1 MATDHA
7 SSSFWVDQDLVN
19 PPYLHS
25 HPHEQQQE
33 PYTGHPSPASV
44 VGTNADND
52 PNIAADGGRILNL
65 RLTQDDLNT
74 TPENFSMVVNGVYRS
89 SFPRP
94 ENFAFLERLKLK
106 SIL

>member
-7 SSSFWVDQDLVN
+7 SSSFWVDQDLSN
-19 PPYLHS
+19 PHL
-25 HPHEQQQE
+25 HPHAHHDEQQQQE
-33 PYTGHPSPASV
+33 PYTDAHHPTTSNNDDD
-44 VGTNADND
+44 TNADT
-52 PNIAADGGRILNL
+52 DGGRILNL
-65 RLTQDDLNT
+65 RFTKDDLNS